1 MIGGGVKIQKLFS
14 SNSSVQN
21 MITVF
26 MLSIFLLFVRA
37 YIVQISYN
45 IIWPKFMYNLG
56 GDRRN
61 FEPIS
66 FYDSLLLVILFS
78 FLFRF

>member
-1 MIGGGVKIQKLFS
+1 MIGCGAKIQKLFS
-14 SNSSVQN
+14 STSSIKN
-21 MITVF
+21 TITVF
-26 MLSIFLLFVRA
+26 ILSILILLIRA

-45 IIWPKFMYNLG
+45 IIWPKFMNNVG
-56 GDRRN
+56 GDKN
-61 FEPIS
+61 QFEPIS